1 MEGLVDHGRFVLFRR
16 NDFIFVGSGA
26 DAVRP
31 LVPRKDEQF
40 LFVHGRR
47 RFDRPVR
54 SVDATLAITSKDI
67 LAVIL
72 DARVVAVYD
81 GNLQV
86 LGLAAETRCRFPF
99 LPSVKG
105 EQERLH
111 SNWAPFPTSSRG
123 TWRR

>member
-40 LFVHGRR
+40 LFVHGCR

-86 LGLAAETRCRFPF
+86 LGLAAENT
-99 LPSVKG
+99 V
-105 EQERLH
+105 
-111 SNWAPFPTSSRG
+111 PFPVLAKRKGRTG
-123 TWRR
+123 EIAQQLGPVPH